1 MNMTFRILIAAVF
14 LTIAGVAIAGV
25 NGSPNRRDAAMVL
38 PVAVTPDGG
47 LIELRVDSAGALAV
61 TSTGSSTFSGA
72 VAATQSGAWAV
83 TSTGTSTVSGTVA
96 ATQSGSWAVSQAATS
111 TAWTVDATAML
122 REFACWCAERAL
134 KRAKVTDPRSWEA
147 IRVARA
153 FARGEATAEQLR
165 DARNAAYAAAY
176 AADAADAAAYA
187 AAYAAAARKKLQL
200 KILSY
205 GMKLLKGGNT

>member
-1 MNMTFRILIAAVF
+1 MNMTFRILVAAVF

-96 ATQSGSWAVSQAATS
+96 ATQSGAWAVSQAATS
-111 TAWTVDATAML
+111 TAWTVDATARSSGAEASVTCGTSTAASVPASPMAGRKTL
-122 REFACWCAERAL
+122 WLQNRSAVNALVGLSPTNSPAFGAEIIPGASMTWTCSPTACPVKCISESVSATSTL
-134 KRAKVTDPRSWEA
+134 YA
-147 IRVARA
+147 IEV
-153 FARGEATAEQLR
+153 Q
-165 DARNAAYAAAY
+165 
-176 AADAADAAAYA
+176 
-187 AAYAAAARKKLQL
+187 
-200 KILSY
+200 
-205 GMKLLKGGNT
+205 